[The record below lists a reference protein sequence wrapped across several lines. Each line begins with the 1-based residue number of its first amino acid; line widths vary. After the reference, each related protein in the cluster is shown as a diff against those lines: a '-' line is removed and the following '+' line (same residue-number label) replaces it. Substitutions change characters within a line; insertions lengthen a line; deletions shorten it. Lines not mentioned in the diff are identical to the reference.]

1 MNEIITVTN
10 NQIQIQQDF
19 IERYRAF
26 QEQKALM
33 EIEEKELKKAL
44 LEAMEQNNIKS
55 FDCEGLRITLKHA
68 STRKTVDTALMKEH
82 GIYDMYTKDSEVKA
96 NVVITLK

>member
-1 MNEIITVTN
+1 MNEIITVKE

-19 IERYRAF
+19 IEEYRAF
-26 QEQKALM
+26 QETKALM
-33 EIEEKELKKAL
+33 EIREKELKKAL
-44 LEAMEQNNIKS
+44 LEAMEQNGIKS

-82 GIYDMYTKDSEVKA
+82 GIYDSYTKDSEVKA
-96 NVVITLK
+96 SVTITLK